1 MILPLDSNAGNS
13 LLDTYHC
20 RLNIDFAFM
29 YYLHM
34 YFYFKYVSEFKGFQF
49 NLKNFI
55 SVMTWA
61 FIHRR
66 CQELIFF
73 CKSYQNAKKSLANV
87 IWTHVSTCICM
98 CPNILIHCYAINN
111 SQMFLLKQCLST
123 PRLEGKYSFK
133 RTYN

>member
-34 YFYFKYVSEFKGFQF
+34 YFYFKYVSEFKGFQLK
-49 NLKNFI
+49 LKNFI

-73 CKSYQNAKKSLANV
+73 CKSYQNAKKCYLDTCFNLHL
-87 IWTHVSTCICM
+87 HVPT
-98 CPNILIHCYAINN
+98 Y
-111 SQMFLLKQCLST
+111 FDTLLCHKQ
-123 PRLEGKYSFK
+123 
-133 RTYN
+133 